1 MCAWFPFLCSQLLKV
16 FHYPVTVTVIQF
28 AVGTVLVAL
37 MWTFNLY
44 KRPKITGAQ
53 VFEFF
58 WCKYWLI
65 LLGILV
71 LFCKNTIFCIVSSQL
86 AAILPLAAVAH
97 TFGNLFTNM
106 SQGFVR
112 KFIKS
117 QKKKKKRRAIL
128 VLRLFQ
134 NRNPEKEKRVYFYSF
149 NLT

>member
-1 MCAWFPFLCSQLLKV
+1 MCAWFPFLCSQVLKV

-117 QKKKKKRRAIL
+117 QKKKKK
-128 VLRLFQ
+128 
-134 NRNPEKEKRVYFYSF
+134 KESNFGTSIISKQKPRERKESIF
-149 NLT
+149 L